1 MSDKRGS
8 RVRRTTGK
16 GHNRMQVANMSGH
29 QEKTCGWRILWMT
42 HSLESRVDDIHAA
55 VLGQNVFH
63 DGIPNEDDNLEVNV
77 DDMDEMIQDS
87 TQPV

>member
-1 MSDKRGS
+1 
-8 RVRRTTGK
+8 
-16 GHNRMQVANMSGH
+16 
-29 QEKTCGWRILWMT
+29 MT